1 MMKNGLVWVLLVIL
15 LVLLFFSIADQ
26 GHMWGGGMGFGHGGG
41 YVWIILVILAGV
53 VVYLMM
59 QSKRFKTDGDGET
72 PLDILKKRFARGE
85 ITEEQYEEMKK
96 KLEE

>member
-1 MMKNGLVWVLLVIL
+1 MKNGLVLVLLVIL
-15 LVLLFFSIADQ
+15 LVLLLFSVADQ
-26 GHMWGGGMGFGHGGG
+26 GHLWGCGMGFGHGGG

-53 VVYLMM
+53 VVYLIM
-59 QSKRFKTDGDGET
+59 QSKKSQADGDAEK